1 MAAKKLDKPR
11 NDARFVLTS
20 AGVITLFFF
29 TSIKDPFNAPK
40 LWLTIL
46 GGAFLMGHLL
56 SDLFLK
62 KFTDGRKEIK
72 ILAFIV
78 LSFTSFLFI
87 AALATQMHYVA
98 FFGESQRNT
107 GFLAYFF
114 FAIFLLTAAKHIRLK
129 NVSAVYIGG
138 IATGGLM
145 TMYGFIQH
153 FGNDFVK
160 WNNPYNSIISTVG
173 NPDFASGV
181 MAVFLVLI
189 FAAVIA
195 TNWPWYVRV
204 AIGILGLITL
214 QVIQWSQ
221 ARQGLLSFGIGA
233 GFMVVVFV
241 WQRNRIA
248 GTIFSLGYIGTFT
261 LGLLGIFRVGPL
273 TKYLFKDSVSVRG
286 HYWRA
291 GIKMFTD
298 NPWFG
303 VGLDR
308 YGTFFR
314 EYRDLGYPATHGFDL
329 TSTAAHNVWI
339 QIFATG
345 GIFVGVSYLAMV
357 GFIIYRGSMGIL
369 RSQGKNR
376 LLITGIFA
384 AWIAYEAQSIVS
396 IDNIGIAIWGWV
408 LGGAVIG
415 VSIFDGSA
423 EKPVQPG
430 KSSREVL
437 KQSNVKIATPI
448 ISAVLVLG
456 MFLVVSTQFRAE
468 SQMFN
473 LSRYAV
479 PTDQANRTAYHP
491 LIRKVADIPW
501 MNPMYQ
507 LEIGSK
513 LAQAGFV
520 DEGFAEIDKV
530 IAADPKSYAALGL
543 EASFYEQLHKFDKAA
558 PLRERMANLD
568 PWGVRN
574 LLTLGTDY
582 LAIGEKDKAR
592 KIGVRIASIGT
603 EIKNNFKGI
612 LNDNVA
618 QTIVDAKTQLGA

>member
-72 ILAFIV
+72 TLGFIV

-87 AALATQMHYVA
+87 AALATNVKYVA

-114 FAIFLLTAAKHIRLK
+114 LAIFLLSAAKHIRLK
-129 NVSAVYIGG
+129 NVLDLYIAG
-138 IATGGLM
+138 ISVGTIMAL
-145 TMYGFIQH
+145 YGFLQH

-173 NPDFASGV
+173 NPDFAAA
-181 MAVFLVLI
+181 MLAVFIVLA
-189 FAAVIA
+189 FASMFSTSWHLSIKII
-195 TNWPWYVRV
+195 
-204 AIGILGLITL
+204 IGVVVVLTL

-221 ARQGLLSFGIGA
+221 ARQGLLSFGVSA
-233 GFMVVVFV
+233 GLFVLIFV
-241 WQRNRIA
+241 WQKNRI
-248 GTIFSLGYIGTFT
+248 LGIVAAFGYGIVFIV
-261 LGLLGIFRVGPL
+261 GLLGIFQVGPL
-273 TKYLFKDSVSVRG
+273 TQYLFKSSVTVRG
-286 HYWRA
+286 FYWRA
-291 GIKMFTD
+291 GIDMFLHH
-298 NPWFG
+298 PWLG
-303 VGLDR
+303 VGIDR
-308 YGTFFR
+308 YGAAFR
-314 EYRDLGYPATHGFDL
+314 LYREAQYPVNYGFDL
-329 TSTAAHNVWI
+329 TSTAAHNVPI
-339 QIFATG
+339 QIFAMG
-345 GIFVGVSYLAMV
+345 GIFVGLSYLTV
-357 GFIIYRGSMGIL
+357 IGFIVYRGVVGIR
-369 RSQGKNR
+369 RSEGKDR
-376 LLITGIFA
+376 LLIAGVFC

-408 LGGAVIG
+408 LGGAV
-415 VSIFDGSA
+415 VGSSLLDSQP
-423 EKPVQPG
+423 EKPSESA
-430 KSSREVL
+430 KSRREVI
-437 KQSNVKIATPI
+437 KQTNVTIATPI

-456 MFLVVSTQFRAE
+456 MFLIVSTQFRAE

-473 LSRYAV
+473 VSRYAI
-479 PTDQANRTAYHP
+479 PTDQANRNAYHP

-501 MNPMYQ
+501 MNPIYK
-507 LEIGSK
+507 LELGSK

-530 IAADPKSYAALGL
+530 IAEDPQSYAGLGL
-543 EASFYEQLHKFDKAA
+543 AASFYEQLKKFDQAIL
-558 PLRERMANLD
+558 LREKMALLD
-568 PWGVRN
+568 PWGAQN
-574 LLTLGTDY
+574 YLTLGRDY
-582 LAIGEKDKAR
+582 LAIGNKEKALEMGK
-592 KIGVRIASIGT
+592 K
-603 EIKNNFKGI
+603 
-612 LNDNVA
+612 
-618 QTIVDAKTQLGA
+618 IVDISSRVVIDPKASYPSILQAAHAELGA